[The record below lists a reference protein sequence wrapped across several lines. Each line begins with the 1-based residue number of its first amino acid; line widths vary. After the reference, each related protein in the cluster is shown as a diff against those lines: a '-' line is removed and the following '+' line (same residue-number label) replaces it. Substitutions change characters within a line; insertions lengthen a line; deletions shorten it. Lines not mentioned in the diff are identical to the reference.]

1 MEQEPET
8 AKSILKKPREPEPEH
23 GSENK
28 SKEVLKR
35 IESILRSRVTY
46 EHYNTLDER
55 NRYSISG
62 RPSVNMSRTKTVNDD
77 NHKNLGQKAEE

>member
-46 EHYNTLDER
+46 EHYNTLDGATVTR
-55 NRYSISG
+55 SPVG
-62 RPSVNMSRTKTVNDD
+62 RPSTCPEQRP
-77 NHKNLGQKAEE
+77 